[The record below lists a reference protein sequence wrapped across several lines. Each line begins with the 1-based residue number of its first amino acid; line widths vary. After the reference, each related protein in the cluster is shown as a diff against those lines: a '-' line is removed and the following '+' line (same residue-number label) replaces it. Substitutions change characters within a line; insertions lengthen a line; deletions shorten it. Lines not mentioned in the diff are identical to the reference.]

1 MPKLDTAKQKTVIEM
16 LKNSKDVEIYNL
28 SAFAGDSDILK
39 CMSDVKTV
47 LTKNKG
53 KDVTIITSVR

>member
-1 MPKLDTAKQKTVIEM
+1 MSKLDISKQKTVIEM

-28 SAFAGDSDILK
+28 SAFAGASDILK
-39 CMSDVKTV
+39 CMNDVKSV